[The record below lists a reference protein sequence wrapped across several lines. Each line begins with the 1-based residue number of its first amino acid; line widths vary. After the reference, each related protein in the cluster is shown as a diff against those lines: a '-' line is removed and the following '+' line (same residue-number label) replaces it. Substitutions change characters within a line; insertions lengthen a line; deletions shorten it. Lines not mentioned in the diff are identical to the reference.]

1 MNLRSLRLRYT
12 RMSDEILRSQVFKK
26 NLSQLEH
33 LEVMYLRVD
42 VSSLIDL
49 ISNLTRLRSLLI

>member
-1 MNLRSLRLRYT
+1 
-12 RMSDEILRSQVFKK
+12 MSDEILRSQVFKK

-49 ISNLTRLRSLLI
+49 IGNLTRLRSLLIYEALY